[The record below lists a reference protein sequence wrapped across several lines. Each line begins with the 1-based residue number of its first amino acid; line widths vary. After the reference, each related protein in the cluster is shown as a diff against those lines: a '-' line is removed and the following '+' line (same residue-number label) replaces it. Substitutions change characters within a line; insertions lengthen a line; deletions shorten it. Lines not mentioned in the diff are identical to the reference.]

1 MASGFRL
8 EDFELAGAAPG
19 DAHHL
24 EVLRLYAQKVEREA
38 PEHLR
43 SLGMSAQEYATAMSG
58 PGRTIEECVEA
69 GLMSAEECRFIQGRA
84 TREDLTGLGYCPEE
98 IVRILEEQ
106 AKTCASCD

>member
-1 MASGFRL
+1 MAIAFPLEHLELTGAGPKDAHRL
-8 EDFELAGAAPG
+8 EI
-19 DAHHL
+19 
-24 EVLRLYAQKVEREA
+24 LRLYAQKVEREA

-84 TREDLTGLGYCPEE
+84 TREDLARTPSGAG
-98 IVRILEEQ
+98 
-106 AKTCASCD
+106 